1 MTDNKDKYDSLKLQ
15 NQVCFPLY
23 ACSKELVR
31 QYGPYLKELNLT
43 YTQYIVMMVLW
54 ENETVSSR
62 ELAECLHLDYGTLTP
77 VLKRMDNAGLI
88 TRERAAEDE
97 RMLKISITEKGREVL
112 RKEVL
117 KHLTGFND
125 DPRTL
130 GFAFLFGADNK
141 ELVRSL
147 EVHERRLVQEIENL
161 EKMIAEE
168 PRPTL
173 YPEGPFLNC
182 MSRDHILVELKYV
195 RAAIGILRDPIRNKK
210 LDGYFYINFGNRDF
224 ENFNQKKEV

>member
-1 MTDNKDKYDSLKLQ
+1 MNRYD
-15 NQVCFPLY
+15 
-23 ACSKELVR
+23 LVLL
-31 QYGPYLKELNLT
+31 GLILEH
-43 YTQYIVMMVLW
+43 
-54 ENETVSSR
+54 ESSGYDIITEIRDR
-62 ELAECLHLDYGTLTP
+62 ELDRWANLSTSTVYNRLATLEKHGCIVGRTERDGNRP
-77 VLKRMDNAGLI
+77 ERVVFNI
-88 TRERAAEDE
+88 TD
-97 RMLKISITEKGREVL
+97 KGRDAL

-130 GFAFLFGADNK
+130 GFAFLYGAENK
-141 ELVRSL
+141 ELIRTL
-147 EVHERRLVQEIENL
+147 EAHERHLVLEIENL

-210 LDGYFYINFGNRDF
+210 LDGYFDINFGNRDF
-224 ENFNQKKEV
+224 ENFNQKKEG

>member
-1 MTDNKDKYDSLKLQ
+1 MNRYDLVL
-15 NQVCFPLY
+15 LGLIDE
-23 ACSKELVR
+23 KERSGYDIITEIRV
-31 QYGPYLKELNLT
+31 
-43 YTQYIVMMVLW
+43 
-54 ENETVSSR
+54 R
-62 ELAECLHLDYGTLTP
+62 ELDRWAKISTSTVYNRLTTLQKNGSILGRAEKDGNRP
-77 VLKRMDNAGLI
+77 
-88 TRERAAEDE
+88 ERV
-97 RMLKISITEKGREVL
+97 MYSITEKGKETL

-130 GFAFLFGADNK
+130 GFAFLYGAENK
-141 ELVRSL
+141 ELIRTL
-147 EVHERRLVQEIENL
+147 EAHERRLVQEIENL

-224 ENFNQKKEV
+224 ENFNQKE

>member
-1 MTDNKDKYDSLKLQ
+1 MNRYDLVL
-15 NQVCFPLY
+15 LGLIDE
-23 ACSKELVR
+23 KERSGYDIITEIRV
-31 QYGPYLKELNLT
+31 
-43 YTQYIVMMVLW
+43 
-54 ENETVSSR
+54 R
-62 ELAECLHLDYGTLTP
+62 ELDRWAKISTSTVYNRLTTLQKNGSILGRAEKDGNRP
-77 VLKRMDNAGLI
+77 
-88 TRERAAEDE
+88 ERV
-97 RMLKISITEKGREVL
+97 MYSITEKGKETL

-117 KHLTGFND
+117 KHLIGFND

-130 GFAFLFGADNK
+130 GFAFLYGAENK
-141 ELVRSL
+141 ELIRTL
-147 EVHERRLVQEIENL
+147 EAHERRLVQEIENL

>member
-1 MTDNKDKYDSLKLQ
+1 MNRYDLVL
-15 NQVCFPLY
+15 LGLIDE
-23 ACSKELVR
+23 KERSGYDIITEIRV
-31 QYGPYLKELNLT
+31 
-43 YTQYIVMMVLW
+43 
-54 ENETVSSR
+54 R
-62 ELAECLHLDYGTLTP
+62 ELDRWA
-77 VLKRMDNAGLI
+77 
-88 TRERAAEDE
+88 
-97 RMLKISITEKGREVL
+97 KISTSTVYNRLTTLQKNGSILGRAEKDGNRPERVMYSITDKGKETL

-130 GFAFLFGADNK
+130 GFAFLYGAENK
-141 ELVRSL
+141 ELIRTL
-147 EVHERRLVQEIENL
+147 EAHERRLVQEIENL

-173 YPEGPFLNC
+173 YSEGPFLNC

>member
-1 MTDNKDKYDSLKLQ
+1 MNRYDLVL
-15 NQVCFPLY
+15 LGLILE
-23 ACSKELVR
+23 KER
-31 QYGPYLKELNLT
+31 SGYDIITE
-43 YTQYIVMMVLW
+43 I
-54 ENETVSSR
+54 SSR
-62 ELAECLHLDYGTLTP
+62 ELDRWANLSTSTVYNRLTTLEKNECIVGRAE
-77 VLKRMDNAGLI
+77 
-88 TRERAAEDE
+88 REGNRPE
-97 RMLKISITEKGREVL
+97 RMVFTITEKGRDVL

-130 GFAFLFGADNK
+130 GFAFLYGADNK
-141 ELVRSL
+141 ELIRTL
-147 EVHERRLVQEIENL
+147 EAHERRLVQEIERL

-224 ENFNQKKEV
+224 ENFNQKKDQ

>member
-1 MTDNKDKYDSLKLQ
+1 MNRYDLVL
-15 NQVCFPLY
+15 LGLIDE
-23 ACSKELVR
+23 KERSGYDIITEIRV
-31 QYGPYLKELNLT
+31 
-43 YTQYIVMMVLW
+43 
-54 ENETVSSR
+54 R
-62 ELAECLHLDYGTLTP
+62 ELDRWAKISTSTVYNRLTTLEKNGSIVGRTEKDGNRP
-77 VLKRMDNAGLI
+77 
-88 TRERAAEDE
+88 E
-97 RMLKISITEKGREVL
+97 RMVYTITDKGKETL

-130 GFAFLFGADNK
+130 GFAFLYGAENK
-141 ELVRSL
+141 ELIRTL
-147 EVHERRLVQEIENL
+147 EAHERRLVQEIENL

>member
-1 MTDNKDKYDSLKLQ
+1 MNRYDLVL
-15 NQVCFPLY
+15 LGLIDE
-23 ACSKELVR
+23 KERSGYDIITEIRV
-31 QYGPYLKELNLT
+31 
-43 YTQYIVMMVLW
+43 
-54 ENETVSSR
+54 R
-62 ELAECLHLDYGTLTP
+62 ELDRWAKISTSTVYNRLTTLQKNGSILGRAEKDGNRP
-77 VLKRMDNAGLI
+77 
-88 TRERAAEDE
+88 ERV
-97 RMLKISITEKGREVL
+97 MYSITEKGKETL

-117 KHLTGFND
+117 NHLTGFND

-130 GFAFLFGADNK
+130 GFAFLYGAENK
-141 ELVRSL
+141 ELIRTL
-147 EVHERRLVQEIENL
+147 EAHERRLVQEIENL

-224 ENFNQKKEV
+224 ENFNQKG

>member
-1 MTDNKDKYDSLKLQ
+1 MNRYDLVL
-15 NQVCFPLY
+15 LGLILE
-23 ACSKELVR
+23 KER
-31 QYGPYLKELNLT
+31 SGYDIITEISN
-43 YTQYIVMMVLW
+43 
-54 ENETVSSR
+54 R
-62 ELAECLHLDYGTLTP
+62 ELDRWANLSTSTVYNRLTTLEKNECIVGRAERDGNRP
-77 VLKRMDNAGLI
+77 
-88 TRERAAEDE
+88 E
-97 RMLKISITEKGREVL
+97 RMVFNITEKGREIL

-130 GFAFLFGADNK
+130 GFAFLYGADQK
-141 ELVRSL
+141 EVIRTL
-147 EVHERRLVQEIENL
+147 EAHERRLVQEIENL

-182 MSRDHILVELKYV
+182 MSRDHSLVELKYV

-224 ENFNQKKEV
+224 ENFNQKKD

>member
-1 MTDNKDKYDSLKLQ
+1 VGHS
-15 NQVCFPLY
+15 
-23 ACSKELVR
+23 
-31 QYGPYLKELNLT
+31 
-43 YTQYIVMMVLW
+43 
-54 ENETVSSR
+54 
-62 ELAECLHLDYGTLTP
+62 
-77 VLKRMDNAGLI
+77 
-88 TRERAAEDE
+88 ERDGNRPE
-97 RMLKISITEKGREVL
+97 RMVFNITDKGREVL

-141 ELVRSL
+141 EVIRTL

-195 RAAIGILRDPIRNKK
+195 RAAIGILRDPVRSQK
-210 LDGYFYINFGNRDF
+210 LGGYFYINFGNRDF
-224 ENFNQKKEV
+224 EDFNQKKLDEC

>member
-1 MTDNKDKYDSLKLQ
+1 MNRYD
-15 NQVCFPLY
+15 
-23 ACSKELVR
+23 LVLLGLIMER
-31 QYGPYLKELNLT
+31 ERSGYDIITE
-43 YTQYIVMMVLW
+43 IRV
-54 ENETVSSR
+54 R
-62 ELAECLHLDYGTLTP
+62 ELDRWAKISTSTVYNRLTTLQ
-77 VLKRMDNAGLI
+77 KNGSIEGRS
-88 TRERAAEDE
+88 ERDGNRPE
-97 RMLKISITEKGREVL
+97 RMMYSITDKGKEVL

-130 GFAFLFGADNK
+130 GFAFLYGADNK
-141 ELVRSL
+141 ELIRTL
-147 EVHERRLVQEIENL
+147 EAHERGLVQEIENL

-195 RAAIGILRDPIRNKK
+195 RAAIGMLRDPIRNKK

-224 ENFNQKKEV
+224 ENFNQKG

>member
-1 MTDNKDKYDSLKLQ
+1 MNRYDLVL
-15 NQVCFPLY
+15 LGLILE
-23 ACSKELVR
+23 KER
-31 QYGPYLKELNLT
+31 SGYDIITE
-43 YTQYIVMMVLW
+43 I
-54 ENETVSSR
+54 SSR
-62 ELAECLHLDYGTLTP
+62 ELDRWANLSTSTVYNRLTTLEKNECILGRAE
-77 VLKRMDNAGLI
+77 
-88 TRERAAEDE
+88 REGNRPE
-97 RMLKISITEKGREVL
+97 RMVYTITEKRRDVL

-130 GFAFLFGADNK
+130 GFAFLYGAENK
-141 ELVRSL
+141 ELIRTL
-147 EVHERRLVQEIENL
+147 EAHERRLVQEIERL

-224 ENFNQKKEV
+224 ENFNQKKD

>member
-1 MTDNKDKYDSLKLQ
+1 MNRYDLVL
-15 NQVCFPLY
+15 LGLIL
-23 ACSKELVR
+23 AKER
-31 QYGPYLKELNLT
+31 SGYDIITEISN
-43 YTQYIVMMVLW
+43 
-54 ENETVSSR
+54 R
-62 ELAECLHLDYGTLTP
+62 ELDRWANLSTSTVYNRLTTLEKNECIVGRAERDGNRP
-77 VLKRMDNAGLI
+77 
-88 TRERAAEDE
+88 E
-97 RMLKISITEKGREVL
+97 RMVFNITEKGREIL

-130 GFAFLFGADNK
+130 GFAFLYGADQK
-141 ELVRSL
+141 EVIRTL
-147 EVHERRLVQEIENL
+147 EAHERRLVQEIENL
-161 EKMIAEE
+161 ERMIAEE

-224 ENFNQKKEV
+224 ENFNQKKD

>member
-1 MTDNKDKYDSLKLQ
+1 MNRYDLVL
-15 NQVCFPLY
+15 LGLIDE
-23 ACSKELVR
+23 KERSGYDIITEIRV
-31 QYGPYLKELNLT
+31 
-43 YTQYIVMMVLW
+43 
-54 ENETVSSR
+54 R
-62 ELAECLHLDYGTLTP
+62 ELDRWAKISTSTVYNRLTTLQKNGSILGRAEKDGNRP
-77 VLKRMDNAGLI
+77 
-88 TRERAAEDE
+88 ERV
-97 RMLKISITEKGREVL
+97 KYSITEKGKETL

-130 GFAFLFGADNK
+130 GFAFLYGAENK
-141 ELVRSL
+141 ELIRTL
-147 EVHERRLVQEIENL
+147 EAHERRLVQEIENL

-224 ENFNQKKEV
+224 ENFNQKG

>member
-1 MTDNKDKYDSLKLQ
+1 MNRYDLVL
-15 NQVCFPLY
+15 LGLILE
-23 ACSKELVR
+23 KER
-31 QYGPYLKELNLT
+31 SGYDIITE
-43 YTQYIVMMVLW
+43 I
-54 ENETVSSR
+54 SSR
-62 ELAECLHLDYGTLTP
+62 ELDRWANLSTSTVYNRLTTLEKNECIQGRAE
-77 VLKRMDNAGLI
+77 
-88 TRERAAEDE
+88 REGNRPE
-97 RMLKISITEKGREVL
+97 RMVYTITEKGRDVL

-130 GFAFLFGADNK
+130 GFAFLYGAENK
-141 ELVRSL
+141 ELIRTL
-147 EVHERRLVQEIENL
+147 EAHERRLVQEIERL

-224 ENFNQKKEV
+224 ENFNQKKD

>member
-1 MTDNKDKYDSLKLQ
+1 MNRYDLVL
-15 NQVCFPLY
+15 LGLILE
-23 ACSKELVR
+23 KER
-31 QYGPYLKELNLT
+31 SGYDIITEIST
-43 YTQYIVMMVLW
+43 
-54 ENETVSSR
+54 R
-62 ELAECLHLDYGTLTP
+62 ELDRWANLSTSTVYNRLTTLLKNECILGRTE
-77 VLKRMDNAGLI
+77 
-88 TRERAAEDE
+88 REGNRPE
-97 RMLKISITEKGREVL
+97 RMMYSITEKGKDVL

-130 GFAFLFGADNK
+130 GFAFLYGAENK
-141 ELVRSL
+141 ELIRTL
-147 EVHERRLVQEIENL
+147 EAHERRLVQEIERL

-224 ENFNQKKEV
+224 ENFNQK

>member
-1 MTDNKDKYDSLKLQ
+1 MNRYDLVL
-15 NQVCFPLY
+15 LGLIDE
-23 ACSKELVR
+23 KERSGYDIITEIRV
-31 QYGPYLKELNLT
+31 
-43 YTQYIVMMVLW
+43 
-54 ENETVSSR
+54 R
-62 ELAECLHLDYGTLTP
+62 ELDRWA
-77 VLKRMDNAGLI
+77 
-88 TRERAAEDE
+88 
-97 RMLKISITEKGREVL
+97 KISTSTVYNRLTTLQKNGSILGRAEKDGNRPERVMYSITDKGKETL

-130 GFAFLFGADNK
+130 GFAFLYGAENK
-141 ELVRSL
+141 ELIRTL
-147 EVHERRLVQEIENL
+147 EAHERRLVQEIENL

-195 RAAIGILRDPIRNKK
+195 RAARIL
-210 LDGYFYINFGNRDF
+210 L
-224 ENFNQKKEV
+224 

>member
-1 MTDNKDKYDSLKLQ
+1 MNRYD
-15 NQVCFPLY
+15 
-23 ACSKELVR
+23 LVLL
-31 QYGPYLKELNLT
+31 GLILEH
-43 YTQYIVMMVLW
+43 
-54 ENETVSSR
+54 ESSGYDIITEIRDR
-62 ELAECLHLDYGTLTP
+62 ELDRWANLSTSTVYNRLATLAKHGCIVGRSERDGNRP
-77 VLKRMDNAGLI
+77 ERVVFNI
-88 TRERAAEDE
+88 TD
-97 RMLKISITEKGREVL
+97 KGKDTL

-130 GFAFLFGADNK
+130 GFAFLYGAENK
-141 ELVRSL
+141 ELIRTL
-147 EVHERRLVQEIENL
+147 EAHERHLVLEIENL

-224 ENFNQKKEV
+224 ENFNQKG

>member
-1 MTDNKDKYDSLKLQ
+1 MNRYDLVL
-15 NQVCFPLY
+15 LGLIDE
-23 ACSKELVR
+23 KERSGYDIITEIRV
-31 QYGPYLKELNLT
+31 
-43 YTQYIVMMVLW
+43 
-54 ENETVSSR
+54 R
-62 ELAECLHLDYGTLTP
+62 ELDRWAKISTSTVYNRLTTLQKNGSILGRTEKDGNRP
-77 VLKRMDNAGLI
+77 
-88 TRERAAEDE
+88 ERV
-97 RMLKISITEKGREVL
+97 MYSITEKGKETL
-112 RKEVL
+112 RTEVL

-130 GFAFLFGADNK
+130 GFAFLYGAENK
-141 ELVRSL
+141 ELIRTL
-147 EVHERRLVQEIENL
+147 EAHERRLVQEIENL

>member
-1 MTDNKDKYDSLKLQ
+1 MNRYDLVL
-15 NQVCFPLY
+15 LGLIDE
-23 ACSKELVR
+23 KERSGYDIITEIRV
-31 QYGPYLKELNLT
+31 
-43 YTQYIVMMVLW
+43 
-54 ENETVSSR
+54 R
-62 ELAECLHLDYGTLTP
+62 ELDRWA
-77 VLKRMDNAGLI
+77 
-88 TRERAAEDE
+88 
-97 RMLKISITEKGREVL
+97 KISTSTVYNRLTTLQKNGSILGRAEKDGNRPERVMYSITDKGKETL

-125 DPRTL
+125 DPMTL
-130 GFAFLFGADNK
+130 GFAFLYGAENK
-141 ELVRSL
+141 ELIRTL
-147 EVHERRLVQEIENL
+147 EAHERRLVQEIENL